1 MFTRLSTLA
10 AATVLGSLTLGIG
23 AASAAQCTTS
33 ATPVCARTSC
43 SITVPVTCT
52 CREWKCVEK
61 GGRGT
66 AIATRGV
73 ATQLLSKPTSQS
85 RPLTLPPKFA
95 APIVRQAPK
104 LNFVGRR

>member
-1 MFTRLSTLA
+1 MFARFSTLA
-10 AATVLGSLTLGIG
+10 AATTVLGTLTLGIG

-52 CREWKCVEK
+52 CKEWKCVEK

-66 AIATRGV
+66 AIATRGTL
-73 ATQLLSKPTSQS
+73 AQKIS
-85 RPLTLPPKFA
+85 PLTRTPA
-95 APIVRQAPK
+95 TIAPIKTAPK
-104 LNFVGRR
+104 LNFLRR

>member
-1 MFTRLSTLA
+1 MFARLSTLA
-10 AATVLGSLTLGIG
+10 AATVLASLSLGIG

-52 CREWKCVEK
+52 CKEWKCVEK

-73 ATQLLSKPTSQS
+73 VAQKIAPMTRP
-85 RPLTLPPKFA
+85 PLTV
-95 APIVRQAPK
+95 APIKTAPK
-104 LNFVGRR
+104 LNFLRR